1 MILDKRKVK
10 GAKRIRA
17 KIMPV
22 KLCNRLLLKISLE
35 IKKILIESATVIP

>member
-10 GAKRIRA
+10 GAKRISA
-17 KIMPV
+17 KIMPI
-22 KLCNRLLLKISLE
+22 KLCNRLPLRISLQ